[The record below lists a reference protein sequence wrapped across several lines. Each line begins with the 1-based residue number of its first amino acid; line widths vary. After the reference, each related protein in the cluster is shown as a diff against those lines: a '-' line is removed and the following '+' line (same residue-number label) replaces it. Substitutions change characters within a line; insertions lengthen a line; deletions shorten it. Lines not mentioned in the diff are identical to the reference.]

1 MIKTQIVMK
10 NKILFV
16 AFLVALFTGC
26 KKDEPEDQPVALF
39 SFSQNELTVTFTNS
53 SQNAQS
59 YVWDF
64 GDGQT
69 SKEKNPVHAYSKAG
83 TYKVQLTATNITKT
97 GSYSQ
102 NVIISQEALTP
113 TANFSYTKN
122 GLTVTFSNSSINAS
136 AYKWEFGDGQT
147 STVVNPSHTYSNYGT
162 YNVTL
167 TASNGTKTST
177 TSKSITLTEV
187 APQARFTYKTAHP
200 LKVVLTNTSSNAT
213 SYLWDFG
220 DGTTSTEKSP
230 THRYKTIGVYKVKLT
245 AKSANK
251 SDSYETN
258 VEIKAPT
265 TCLITGFTIT
275 KIPTNNKYYQVQLTD
290 DYLIN
295 KTTYFWTKWYL
306 LSSANVPYDHTLS
319 SSKTLNI
326 EDKYVIRLYKYTG
339 TGNPSDTQASGK
351 GDWTATILSSDLKT
365 YPETLT
371 YSNST
376 AGIKL
381 KFQWK

>member
-39 SFSQNELTVTFTNS
+39 SFSQNELKVTFTNS

-59 YVWDF
+59 YVWNF

-69 SKEKNPVHAYSKAG
+69 SKEKNPVHTYVNAG
-83 TYKVQLTATNITKT
+83 TYNVQLTATNITKSDT
-97 GSYSQ
+97 YSQ
-102 NVIISQEALTP
+102 NVTISHTDLTP
-113 TANFSYTKN
+113 SANFSYNKS
-122 GLTVTFSNSSINAS
+122 GLTVTFSNSSTNAS
-136 AYKWEFGDGQT
+136 SYKWEFGDGQT
-147 STVVNPSHTYSNYGT
+147 STTANPSHIYSTYGT

-167 TASNGTKTST
+167 TAYNGSKTSS

-213 SYLWDFG
+213 SYVWDFG
-220 DGTTSTEKSP
+220 DGTTSTEKNP
-230 THRYKTIGVYKVKLT
+230 THKYKTMGVYRVKLT
-245 AKSANK
+245 AKSGNK
-251 SDSYETN
+251 SDSYETT
-258 VEIKAPT
+258 VEIKAPSICT
-265 TCLITGFTIT
+265 ITGFTIT

-290 DYLIN
+290 DYIVS
-295 KTTYFWTKWYL
+295 KTTIFWTGWFL
-306 LSSANVPYDHTLS
+306 LSSANVPYEYPLTS
-319 SSKTLNI
+319 PKTLNI
-326 EDKYVIRLYKYTG
+326 ENKYVIRLYKYTG
-339 TGNPSDTQASGK
+339 TGNPSETQASGK